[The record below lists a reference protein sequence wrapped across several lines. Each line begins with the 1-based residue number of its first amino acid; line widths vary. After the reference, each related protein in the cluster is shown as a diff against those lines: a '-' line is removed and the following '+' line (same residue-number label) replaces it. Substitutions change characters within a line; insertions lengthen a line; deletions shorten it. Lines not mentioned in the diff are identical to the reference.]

1 MVLTYASGLFPSKV
15 ITTLSESSSVG
26 AIAIVGYNVARAT
39 SDSSDLSP
47 HDNGLSTGAKAGI
60 GLGVSLGVL
69 GIGALILLVFLHRR
83 RGKDRSSK
91 PPAAAPV
98 EMSGA
103 EGKASGMAHPDFAQE
118 IDGRPVHSELPSSVL
133 RSPVELNAQGWS
145 R

>member
-1 MVLTYASGLFPSKV
+1 MTYASGLFPSKV

-69 GIGALILLVFLHRR
+69 VIGALILMVFLRR
-83 RGKDRSSK
+83 RRRRNRPSK
-91 PPAAAPV
+91 PEAAAPAAT
-98 EMSGA
+98 SGF
-103 EGKASGMAHPDFAQE
+103 EDKTSGMTQPDFTQE
-118 IDGRPVHSELPSSVL
+118 IDGRPVYSELPSGEVH
-133 RSPVELNAQGWS
+133 SPVEPDTHG
-145 R
+145 RPK